1 MKINQLTIAVLAAIT
16 SYAYAEQPKDT
27 AELSEIVVTDR
38 QGAKVQTNIVT
49 LAEKMNV
56 PKPIYA
62 VYFQKSRLLNLPA
75 VTVPL
80 SF

>member
-1 MKINQLTIAVLAAIT
+1 M
-16 SYAYAEQPKDT
+16 SSFAYASPEQPKET

-49 LAEKMNV
+49 QAEKMNV
-56 PKPIYA
+56 LKPIYV
-62 VYFQKSRLLNLPA
+62 VYFRKSLLSSLPA
-75 VTVPL
+75 VTVLL